1 MNLQLAYYLILKQIN
16 NYLFFFQSLYL
27 VEVNVS
33 RHWSQRKIA
42 FFFFFLILHISQ
54 GVQW

>member
-1 MNLQLAYYLILKQIN
+1 MNLQFAYYLILKQIN
-16 NYLFFFQSLYL
+16 NYLIFFQSLYL

-42 FFFFFLILHISQ
+42 FFLILHISQ